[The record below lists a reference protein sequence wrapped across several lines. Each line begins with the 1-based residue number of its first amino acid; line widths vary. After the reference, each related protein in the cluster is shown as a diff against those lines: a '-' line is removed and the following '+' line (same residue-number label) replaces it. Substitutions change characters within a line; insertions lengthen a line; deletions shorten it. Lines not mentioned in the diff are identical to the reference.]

1 MRWWFQNG
9 VGQGTVP
16 RLRRTPRERVED
28 VAITEASGLSLGDDG
43 YPHPLETT
51 SRGEVKATDRA
62 LIAVMEDVLAELKL
76 MREDIKPPEFN

>member
-1 MRWWFQNG
+1 MSWWFQNG

-28 VAITEASGLSLGDDG
+28 VAITEASGLSLGEDG
-43 YPHPLETT
+43 YPHPIETT

-62 LIAVMEDVLAELKL
+62 LIAVMEDILQELK
-76 MREDIKPPEFN
+76 EIHEAVKPPEFN